1 MVFGGIG
8 RQYALTIGRY
18 AYAKEDSAIAIGR
31 FSFAKEK
38 DSFAIG
44 SFSQNFRRC

>member
-1 MVFGGIG
+1 M
-8 RQYALTIGRY
+8 
-18 AYAKEDSAIAIGR
+18 GR